1 MLDMLFEIASTL
13 LMATLAGFF
22 IWFVLSDGNPIEYFK
37 RWLNRNKPCLCDRCV
52 FLNQKFG
59 ASESGYHYIC
69 RRSDKDEGYINPP
82 EYCNDFEERSNND
95 PHMDT

>member
-1 MLDMLFEIASTL
+1 MLDMLYEVASTL
-13 LMATLAGFF
+13 FMATLAGFF

-37 RWLNRNKPCLCDRCV
+37 RWLNRNKPC
-52 FLNQKFG
+52 QKFG

-82 EYCNDFEERSNND
+82 EYCHDFEERSNND

>member
-1 MLDMLFEIASTL
+1 MLDMLYEVASTL
-13 LMATLAGFF
+13 FMATLAGFF
-22 IWFVLSDGNPIEYFK
+22 IWFVLAVAQPQ
-37 RWLNRNKPCLCDRCV
+37 KPCLCDRCV

-82 EYCNDFEERSNND
+82 EYCHDFEERSNND

>member
-13 LMATLAGFF
+13 FMATLAGFF
-22 IWFVLSDGNPIEYFK
+22 IWFVLSDGNPIEHFK
-37 RWLNRNKPCLCDRCV
+37 RWLNRNKSCLCDRCV

>member
-13 LMATLAGFF
+13 FMATLAGFF
-22 IWFVLSDGNPIEYFK
+22 IWFVLSDGNPIEHFK
-37 RWLNRNKPCLCDRCV
+37 RRLNRNKPCLCDRCV

>member
-1 MLDMLFEIASTL
+1 MIDMLFEVASTL
-13 LMATLAGFF
+13 FMATLAGLF
-22 IWFVLSDGNPIEYFK
+22 IWLVLSDGNSIKYFK

-52 FLNQKFG
+52 FLKQKFG

-69 RRSDKDEGYINPP
+69 QSGDKDEGYINPP
-82 EYCNDFEERSNND
+82 EYCRDFEERSNND